1 MRMNESVR
9 ILAPAKVNFHLR
21 VVGKRPDGYHDLV
34 SVMQALE
41 LSDELVLER
50 RDSGISLSCDRKDM
64 PQGRDNIIYR
74 AAESYIMETGIDGGV
89 NIRLD
94 KQVPMAAGLGGGSSD
109 AAAALRG
116 MEALYGALPRAR
128 LMELALSLG
137 ADVPFFLSW
146 PCARAEGVGER
157 LTELPSPDG
166 VWLVLV
172 NPGFAVSTRWVFE
185 NLKIELTNNHN
196 NTTLPPFEGRMPGA
210 GFLVSLLHN
219 DLERVTAVRYP
230 EINLM
235 KESLAGAGALGAL
248 MSGSG
253 PTVFGIFEDAG
264 AALGAAERLK
274 RPGWTVIATST
285 ISSWPEPVI
294 INGLPV

>member
-1 MRMNESVR
+1 MKENETLR
-9 ILAPAKVNFHLR
+9 ILAPAKVNFLLR
-21 VVGKRPDGYHDLV
+21 VVGKRPDGYHDLI

-41 LSDELVLER
+41 VADELVLER
-50 RDSGISLSCDRKDM
+50 RDRGISLLCGSADV
-64 PQGRDNIIYR
+64 PQGHDNIIYR
-74 AAESYIMETGIDGGV
+74 AAASYIKETGVDGGV

-94 KQVPMAAGLGGGSSD
+94 KKVPVAAGLGGGSSD
-109 AAAALRG
+109 AAAVLRG
-116 MEALYGALPRAR
+116 MEVLYGALPRVR

-166 VWLVLV
+166 VWLVLL

-196 NTTLPPFEGRMPGA
+196 NTTLPPFEGRMPDA

-219 DLERVTAVRYP
+219 DLERVTAARYH
-230 EINLM
+230 EIDLM
-235 KESLAGAGALGAL
+235 KDSLLGEGALGAL

-253 PTVFGIFEDAG
+253 PTVFGIFEDAATAFG
-264 AALGAAERLK
+264 AAQRLK
-274 RPGWTVIATST
+274 RPGWTVIATRT
-285 ISSWPEPVI
+285 ISSWPDLEVI
-294 INGLPV
+294 KGLPV